1 MESSMWERIVM
12 ALLKDAPT
20 ALLMMAMSALV
31 NMDLYQIVQR
41 FAEMVWKLSLN
52 SAMMETISAMT
63 AAAIS
68 AKMNSVVMESDN
80 QTNNVMTTT
89 QPTGM
94 DAQENVKLSVEMKL

>member
-1 MESSMWERIVM
+1 
-12 ALLKDAPT
+12 
-20 ALLMMAMSALV
+20 
-31 NMDLYQIVQR
+31 
-41 FAEMVWKLSLN
+41 
-52 SAMMETISAMT
+52 MT